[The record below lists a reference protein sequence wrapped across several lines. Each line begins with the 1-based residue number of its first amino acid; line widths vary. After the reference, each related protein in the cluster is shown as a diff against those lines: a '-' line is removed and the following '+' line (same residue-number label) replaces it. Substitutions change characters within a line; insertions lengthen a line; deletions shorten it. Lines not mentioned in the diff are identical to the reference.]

1 MLRGGPATFYRFH
14 TARLLRFAFL
24 GLSNAFFAHPC
35 TVSHRSFATLLLQQQ
50 QRVNMSSDSSD
61 DDMPLARPNGRLSA
75 AKVSASTDKALDRST
90 SKRTSGMAGLSVR
103 NGPVEDDG
111 MDIDLPT
118 TNGASKRKSR
128 SSLPKVS
135 YKDESDSDDARPL
148 AKRQRKVDS
157 DSDDEPIRKSRGGKL
172 PPSYEE
178 TALPESSDDEQPLG
192 VKLAQKRA
200 AIEKQAEKDA
210 KSIRAK
216 EKSKKATPKKALKDE
231 SDDDAP
237 LAKSATK
244 KAQTNGTAR
253 RKSNGVKKEE
263 SDSDAPI
270 SKKGKAAT
278 SAKKGKAAPAKGAKT
293 AKKETSE
300 EEEEEYEWWNAP
312 KPEDDSI
319 KWQTLEHNGVLF
331 APEYEPL
338 PKSAKLYYDG
348 KPVNLSIEA
357 EEVATFWASMMTQ
370 GSSHHLENAVFRN
383 NFFSDFKEYLDKYGV
398 TDSQGNKVKIQSLDK
413 CDFSK
418 IQEAYSARVEATK
431 NKNLSKEEKEKAKAK
446 KEALEAPFMYCLWDG
461 RKQRVGNFRVEPP
474 SLFRG
479 RGEHPKTGR
488 VKTRVLP
495 EQITINI
502 GKDAKIPEPPAGHK
516 WKAVQHDQKATW
528 LAMWQENINGA
539 YKYVML
545 GAASDVKGQS
555 DFKKFEK
562 ARELKKHI
570 DRIRKDYTKELR
582 SEVMANRQRATA
594 MYLIDKLALRAGNEK
609 DTENEADTVGC
620 CSLKYEHITLEPPDK
635 VTFDFLGKD
644 SIRYNETAHVDAQV
658 FKNLK
663 LFKRAPKTTG
673 DDLFDRLNTSQLNK
687 HLNSYM
693 QGLTAKVFRTY
704 NASYVMSELLKELY
718 KDPRSKGTIAEKV
731 KLYNDC
737 NRKVA
742 ILCNHK
748 RTVGAGHEQQMQKL
762 GDRIKGLRYQKWR
775 TKKMILD
782 IDPTQRKKKG
792 AAFFERDE
800 DITDEWVKEH
810 QQFLIEEQRT
820 KITKKFEKD
829 NEKLKANK
837 EKPMPE
843 KELKERLTEVK
854 ELEAKFKKENK
865 TGKVVAEG
873 KGPTVEKYMTAIE
886 KLDER
891 VRTLE
896 LQAEDR
902 DGNKEVAL
910 GTSKINYIDP
920 RLTVV
925 FAKKFDV
932 PIEKFFSKTLRDKF
946 RWAIKSVE
954 NTDDW
959 EF

>member
-1 MLRGGPATFYRFH
+1 MA
-14 TARLLRFAFL
+14 
-24 GLSNAFFAHPC
+24 
-35 TVSHRSFATLLLQQQ
+35 
-50 QRVNMSSDSSD
+50 SDSSD
-61 DDMPLARPNGRLSA
+61 DDIPLARPNGHLSSSKISRAEDKAMDRA
-75 AKVSASTDKALDRST
+75 APKGSTDL
-90 SKRTSGMAGLSVR
+90 AGLSVR
-103 NGPVEDDG
+103 NSLVDNA
-111 MDIDLPT
+111 MDINAPT
-118 TNGASKRKSR
+118 TNGANKRKSR
-128 SSLPKVS
+128 SSISKVNYKDDSESDGAPLPKRP
-135 YKDESDSDDARPL
+135 KPTAPPPESDSDN
-148 AKRQRKVDS
+148 
-157 DSDDEPIRKSRGGKL
+157 EPIIKARAKKL
-172 PPSYEE
+172 PPSYKE
-178 TALPESSDDEQPLG
+178 TALSESSDDEQPLG
-192 VKLAQKRA
+192 VKLAKKKA
-200 AIEKQAEKDA
+200 AVEKKAEAEA
-210 KSIRAK
+210 KAIRAK
-216 EKSKKATPKKALKDE
+216 EEKAKKATPKKSVKDE
-231 SDDDAP
+231 SDDDEP
-237 LAKSATK
+237 LAKSSTQK
-244 KAQTNGTAR
+244 RQSNGASAK
-253 RKSNGVKKEE
+253 RKLNGVKKEE
-263 SDSDAPI
+263 SDSDAPV
-270 SKKGKAAT
+270 SKKSKAKAAT
-278 SAKKGKAAPAKGAKT
+278 PAKKGKGATPAKD
-293 AKKETSE
+293 AKKSKSTEVSDDE
-300 EEEEEYEWWNAP
+300 EEFAWWNAP

-331 APEYEPL
+331 APEYELL
-338 PKSAKLYYDG
+338 PKHVKMLYDG
-348 KPVNLSIEA
+348 KPINLSQEA
-357 EEVATFWASMMTQ
+357 EEVASFWVAMMTPA
-370 GSSHHLENAVFRN
+370 SSHHLDNPVFRK
-383 NFFSDFKEYLDKYGV
+383 NFFTDFSEYIKKYGA
-398 TDSQGNKVKIQSLDK
+398 TDLKGNKVEVTTLDK

-418 IQEAYSARVEATK
+418 IYDYWLAKTEANKT
-431 NKNLSKEEKEKAKAK
+431 KNLSKEEKEAAKAK
-446 KEALEAPFMYCLWDG
+446 KDALEAPYVNCVWDG
-461 RKQRVGNFRVEPP
+461 RKQKVGNFRVEPP

-488 VKTRVLP
+488 VKTRVMP

-502 GKDAKIPEPPAGHK
+502 GKNAKVPTPPAGHK

-570 DRIRKDYTKELR
+570 DKIRKDYTRELK
-582 SEVMANRQRATA
+582 SEVMADRQRATA

-644 SIRYNETAHVDAQV
+644 SIRYHETLHVEPQV

-663 LFKRAPKTTG
+663 LFKKSPKTDG

-687 HLNSYM
+687 HLNSCM
-693 QGLTAKVFRTY
+693 PGLTAKVFRTY
-704 NASYVMSELLKELY
+704 NASFTMSELLK
-718 KDPRSKGTIAEKV
+718 KMHTDPRSKGTLAEKV

-737 NRKVA
+737 NREVA

-782 IDPTQRKKKG
+782 IEPTQKKKKG
-792 AAFFERDE
+792 AAWFELDDDLDE
-800 DITDEWVKEH
+800 EWIQEH

-837 EKPMPE
+837 EKPQPE
-843 KELKERLTEVK
+843 KELKERLHAVK
-854 ELEAKFKKENK
+854 ELEQKFKKENK
-865 TGKVVAEG
+865 TGKVEAEG
-873 KGPTVEKYMTAIE
+873 RGPTVEKFLKAIE

-891 VRTLE
+891 VKILE
-896 LQAEDR
+896 TQAEDR

-925 FAKKFDV
+925 FSKKFDV

-954 NTDDW
+954 DADDW